1 MAHKLFE
8 GTNMNSHIKTL
19 ALAITLALGGLSAN
33 ALAATVS
40 NISSLNAGGYTG
52 VSVNGSG
59 GLDLALDEAFQD
71 TAATS
76 GGFVDS
82 ISFTLTAAPGEYL
95 SFLNLWQS
103 GFATS
108 GTANSAKTVATSTL
122 IVNGISTSAGGSSL
136 TKSNS
141 GSPQI
146 AAEFSL
152 TGASNPLF
160 TFAPNTSS
168 ANITVLTT
176 LIATALGNSAT
187 RESAY
192 LRLNTAS
199 IAVGTMPVPLPAG
212 VLLLAPGLLA
222 LMRRRVTN

>member
-1 MAHKLFE
+1 
-8 GTNMNSHIKTL
+8 MNSHIKTL
-19 ALAITLALGGLSAN
+19 ALAITLAITLAFGGLSAN

-52 VSVNGSG
+52 VSVNGAG
-59 GLDLALDEAFQD
+59 GLDLALDPASFRD
-71 TAATS
+71 TAGTS

-122 IVNGISTSAGGSSL
+122 IVNGISTPAGGISL
-136 TKSNS
+136 TRTNRDFL
-141 GSPQI
+141 I
-146 AAEFSL
+146 IETDFIL
-152 TGASNPLF
+152 TGASTPLF
-160 TFAPNTSS
+160 TFEPNTTS

-199 IAVGTMPVPLPAG
+199 IDVGTMPVPLPAG
-212 VLLLAPGLLA
+212 VVRLAPGLLA
-222 LMRRRVTN
+222 LLPRRVTT

>member
-1 MAHKLFE
+1 
-8 GTNMNSHIKTL
+8 MNSHIKLL

-40 NISSLNAGGYTG
+40 NISSLTAGGYTG
-52 VSVNGSG
+52 VSVNGLG
-59 GLDLALDEAFQD
+59 DLDFALDETFQD
-71 TAATS
+71 TAGTS

-95 SFLNLWQS
+95 SSLNLWQA

-108 GTANSAKTVATSTL
+108 GSANSAKTVATSTL
-122 IVNGISTSAGGSSL
+122 IVNGISTPAGVISF

-141 GSPQI
+141 GSTSI
-146 AAEFSL
+146 ANEFSL
-152 TGASNPLF
+152 VGASTPLF
-160 TFAPNTSS
+160 TFAPNTTS

-176 LIATALGNSAT
+176 LIATALGNPAT

-192 LRLNTAS
+192 LRLNSAS
-199 IAVGTMPVPLPAG
+199 VDVETVPVPLPASL
-212 VLLLAPGLLA
+212 LLLAPGLVA
-222 LMRRRVTN
+222 LTRRRVTN

>member
-1 MAHKLFE
+1 
-8 GTNMNSHIKTL
+8 MNSHIKTL
-19 ALAITLALGGLSAN
+19 ALAITLAFGGLSAN

-40 NISSLNAGGYTG
+40 NITSLNAGGYTG
-52 VSVNGSG
+52 VSLNGAG
-59 GLDLALDEAFQD
+59 GLDLALDEAFRD
-71 TAATS
+71 TAGTS

-122 IVNGISTSAGGSSL
+122 IVNGISTPAGGSSL
-136 TKSNS
+136 TKSNN

-146 AAEFSL
+146 AAQFSL
-152 TGASNPLF
+152 TGASTPLF
-160 TFAPNTSS
+160 TFEPNTTS

-176 LIATALGNSAT
+176 LIATALGNPAT
-187 RESAY
+187 KESAY

-199 IAVGTMPVPLPAG
+199 IDVGTMPVPLPAG

-222 LMRRRVTN
+222 LMPRRVTN